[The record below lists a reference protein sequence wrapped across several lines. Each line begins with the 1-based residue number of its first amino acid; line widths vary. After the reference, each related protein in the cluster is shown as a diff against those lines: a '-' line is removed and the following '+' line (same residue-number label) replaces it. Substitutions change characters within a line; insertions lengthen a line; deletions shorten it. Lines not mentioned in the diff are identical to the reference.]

1 MCIIP
6 RAALADAAATAVPA
20 RAAIYGHGLLG
31 SEREVGAGNV
41 RDMANEHN
49 FVFCATKW
57 LGMAE
62 DDVPTAIAILQ
73 DASGFPNFADRQQ
86 QGMLNQLFLA
96 RLMIHPDGF
105 ASDPAFQDA
114 AGASVIDD
122 SDVFFDGNSQG
133 GIFGG
138 TLMAI
143 AQDITRGVLG
153 VPGIRYSL
161 LLRRSIDFD
170 LYATVY
176 EPAYPNELQQ
186 VLGLSLIQMLW
197 DRSEPNGYVRHITND
212 PLPGTPPHHVL
223 LHVAFGDHQ
232 VANVATEIE
241 ARTIGASIHQPA
253 IGAGRHSDVDP
264 YFGIPAIPSY
274 PFDGS
279 ALVIWDSGEPTPP
292 IENVAPRLGD
302 DPHGDPRNDPAARVQ
317 KSEFLKTD
325 GAVVDVCAGMPCLA
339 P

>member
-1 MCIIP
+1 
-6 RAALADAAATAVPA
+6 
-20 RAAIYGHGLLG
+20 
-31 SEREVGAGNV
+31 
-41 RDMANEHN
+41 
-49 FVFCATKW
+49 
-57 LGMAE
+57 
-62 DDVPTAIAILQ
+62 
-73 DASGFPNFADRQQ
+73 
-86 QGMLNQLFLA
+86 
-96 RLMIHPDGF
+96 MIHPDGF
-105 ASDPAFQDA
+105 ASDPAFQDMT
-114 AGASVIDD
+114 GASVIDP

-161 LLRRSIDFD
+161 LLRRSVDFD
-170 LYATVY
+170 LYALIY

-197 DRSEPNGYVRHITND
+197 DRSEPSGSVRHITND

-232 VANVATEIE
+232 VANVSTEIE

-253 IGAGRHSDVDP
+253 IGPGRHSDVDP

-292 IENVAPRLGD
+292 IENVPPRMGN
-302 DPHGDPRNDPAARVQ
+302 DPHGDPRSDPAARVQ

-325 GAVVDVCAGMPCLA
+325 GAVVDVCSGMPCVA